1 MHEDPALSGAP
12 RPTLRKGPGAYDGP
26 LRASG
31 RIRPARAEGRLWTGL
46 VALVAGIGL
55 FGLGIAAYLSHVHA
69 SATALVKSAQATRT
83 TADAEREIAAWRTH
97 SGKEFWVE
105 SRDRVEKAYEAQIV
119 NEIARLGFVELTEL
133 TLDITMHEGNL
144 RRISVT
150 EWTAWYPLASA
161 SIQEWFEFDLLSR
174 LPNQF
179 LVSRI
184 EKPTAAV
191 VIFPSSLGDQQGI
204 CNQYEVFGAAKPVQG
219 CGGHPSWCVTI
230 RLWMGRCNFTLMSP
244 IFESDKRP
252 CNWNPACG

>member
-1 MHEDPALSGAP
+1 M
-12 RPTLRKGPGAYDGP
+12 
-26 LRASG
+26 
-31 RIRPARAEGRLWTGL
+31 
-46 VALVAGIGL
+46 ALVAGIGL

-69 SATALVKSAQATRT
+69 SATALVKSAQVIRT

-105 SRDRVEKAYEAQIV
+105 SRDGVEKTYESQIV

-133 TLDITMHEGNL
+133 TLDITMHEANL

-150 EWTAWYPLASA
+150 EWTAWYPLASV

-174 LPNQF
+174 LPNQISCESNRETDRGCGGIPF
-179 LVSRI
+179 VFARSAKNI
-184 EKPTAAV
+184 
-191 VIFPSSLGDQQGI
+191 GI

-219 CGGHPSWCVTI
+219 RGGHPSWCVAI

>member
-1 MHEDPALSGAP
+1 MVSNP
-12 RPTLRKGPGAYDGP
+12 RADT
-26 LRASG
+26 ASIGGQLG
-31 RIRPARAEGRLWTGL
+31 RLTRHWLWTGL

-69 SATALVKSAQATRT
+69 SATALVKSAQVIRT
-83 TADAEREIAAWRTH
+83 TADAEREIAAWRTR

-105 SRDRVEKAYEAQIV
+105 SRDGVEKTYEAQIV
-119 NEIARLGFVELTEL
+119 NGIARLGFVELTEL

-144 RRISVT
+144 RRINVT
-150 EWTAWYPLASA
+150 EWTAWYRLASV

-191 VIFPSSLGDQQGI
+191 AVFPSSLRDQQRTLASAI
-204 CNQYEVFGAAKPVQG
+204 NTKCLVQPSLCKAAEDILPGVWQLDSG
-219 CGGHPSWCVTI
+219 WGDA
-230 RLWMGRCNFTLMSP
+230 TLS
-244 IFESDKRP
+244 
-252 CNWNPACG
+252 